1 MLTIYQDNT
10 EIFNMQTETK
20 LPFITLLFMI
30 SFASVNAV
38 LFTPALPDIVSFF
51 KITDATAQQTITW
64 FLIGYAFG
72 QLIYGPIA
80 NRFGRKPALY
90 IGVSLQ
96 IISSLL
102 CVFSGYI
109 HEYTILVIGRFLL
122 ALGSGVGLK
131 MTFTLVNECYEP
143 KIASQKISYLMLAF
157 AITPGLGVA
166 IGGILN
172 MHYGWMSCFYA
183 SAIYGFILLLMLTRL
198 PETQKILNYNAL
210 KLSHLLH
217 GYSAQF
223 KNKQLIAGGLIM
235 GGSTCFVYI
244 FAALAPFI
252 AINLF
257 GMSSAEYGIANLLPP
272 IGLILGSLI
281 SPRLVN
287 RYSLELL
294 IRTGILIAGTGV
306 ILMIVFMLMHMSV
319 IISLFSPIIIIY
331 FGLSFILANAS
342 SIAMSHTS
350 DKAHGSAVM
359 NFINMGIATIA
370 VLSLGFF
377 NTTQFILPIIYVI
390 ICIGMLLIYKCLLS
404 TTRSFN

>member
-1 MLTIYQDNT
+1 MLTD
-10 EIFNMQTETK
+10 TK
-20 LPFITLLFMI
+20 LPFITLLLLI

-38 LFTPALPDIVSFF
+38 LFTPALPDIVNFF
-51 KITDATAQQTITW
+51 KITDAAAQQTITW

-72 QLIYGPIA
+72 QLVYGPIA

-96 IISSLL
+96 IFSSLL

-109 HEYTILVIGRFLL
+109 HEYSLLVLGRFLL

-143 KIASQKISYLMLAF
+143 KIASKKISYLMLAF

-166 IGGILN
+166 LGGILN
-172 MHYGWMSCFYA
+172 THYGWMSCFYA
-183 SAIYGFILLLMLTRL
+183 CAIYGFILLLMLAQL
-198 PETQKILNYNAL
+198 SETQKILDYNAL

-217 GYSAQF
+217 GYSVQF
-223 KNKQLIAGGLIM
+223 KNIPLIAGGLIM
-235 GGSTCFVYI
+235 GGSTCFIYI

-257 GMSSAEYGIANLLPP
+257 GMSSAEYGFANLLPP
-272 IGLILGSLI
+272 IGLIIGSLI

-287 RYSLELL
+287 RYSLKSL
-294 IRTGILIAGTGV
+294 IRAGILIAGTG
-306 ILMIVFMLMHMSV
+306 ILLMIILMLMHMSV
-319 IISLFSPIIIIY
+319 IIFLFTPIIIIY
-331 FGLSFILANAS
+331 FGLSFIIANAS
-342 SIAMSHTS
+342 SIAMSHTD

-359 NFINMGIATIA
+359 NFINMGTATIA

-377 NTTQFILPIIYVI
+377 NTTPFILPITYAI
-390 ICIGMLLIYKCLLS
+390 ICIGIFIIYKCLLS
-404 TTRSFN
+404 KAFLST